1 MRNYLIL
8 LILVILANISY
19 TQSTAFVIN
28 LGPSIG
34 SQRWDNSQRQTLF
47 AYHASLAVES
57 VNTED
62 DKNSL
67 LAQVGYH
74 VKGSA
79 NRFNFIDPRGGFNI
93 TSQPFKFNNLSL
105 LVGAKQKF
113 AFGPSGR
120 FRYFYFGGIRGDY
133 TLNTNLD
140 ELNQSNDLLAN
151 TGIYPD
157 EGGVRHF
164 IFGVTAGGGL
174 QFELSDLIGA
184 QISVSLNP
192 DLTNQYYSG
201 PIPNVIDPFTP
212 GQTFTIPERRIRNT
226 TLEISIGLRLLRK
239 VEYVE

>member
-1 MRNYLIL
+1 MIL
-8 LILVILANISY
+8 LILVVFASISHG
-19 TQSTAFVIN
+19 QSTAFVVS
-28 LGPSIG
+28 LGPVVG
-34 SQRWDNSQRQTLF
+34 TQKWDNAQRQTLF

-57 VNTED
+57 VNNED
-62 DKNSL
+62 DKSSL

-93 TSQPFKFNNLSL
+93 VSQPFKFNNLSL
-105 LVGAKQKF
+105 LVAAKQKF
-113 AFGPSGR
+113 PMGASGR
-120 FRYFYFGGIRGDY
+120 SRYFYFGGIRGDY
-133 TLNTNLD
+133 TLSTNLD
-140 ELNQSNDLLAN
+140 ELNENFPLL

-157 EGGVRHF
+157 EGGVKHF
-164 IFGVTAGGGL
+164 IFGVTAGGGF

-184 QISVSLNP
+184 QVSISLNP

-201 PIPNVIDPFTP
+201 PIPNVISPYSP

-226 TLEISIGLRLLRK
+226 TLEISVGLRLLRK